1 MRKLTEGLQKEYRS
15 NEIARALFSNLID
28 RRRNA
33 LVTKAEDAAEMTGA
47 KYADVVALFRQLEK
61 IGAGNFR
68 SGRRGQKTRIEWVFD
83 VRELAAAARGDA
95 IQIQPVTHA
104 AAEDGPAMSPLAHMN
119 DDTVAGAMKLH
130 RYRIRSDLEIK
141 IELPINLTTAEAN
154 RLGFMIQNAAF
165 ES

>member
-1 MRKLTEGLQKEYRS
+1 VRKLTEGLQKEYRS
-15 NEIARALFSNLID
+15 NEIARALFSSLID
-28 RRRNA
+28 RRRNT

-95 IQIQPVTHA
+95 VQIQSMHA
-104 AAEDGPAMSPLAHMN
+104 AAPDTQETSPSARAHEDAIAGP
-119 DDTVAGAMKLH
+119 MKTH
-130 RYRIRSDLEIK
+130 RYRIRSDLEIQV
-141 IELPINLTTAEAN
+141 ELPINLTSAEAN

-165 ES
+165 ET